1 MARRAYAQA
10 SIPQSDRQAGKLIEI
25 ICKQDWKKFTSREV
39 LRLNASDIN
48 RAADLNPVLAV
59 LEEGDVIRTVEIP
72 SGSQGGRP
80 TRVYRVNP
88 LIFEKSHFGSA

>member
-1 MARRAYAQA
+1 MIERIYRRPDVEAMTGLSRSTIYAMMADDTF
-10 SIPQSDRQAGKLIEI
+10 P
-25 ICKQDWKKFTSREV
+25 T
-39 LRLNASDIN
+39 
-48 RAADLNPVLAV
+48 PAV